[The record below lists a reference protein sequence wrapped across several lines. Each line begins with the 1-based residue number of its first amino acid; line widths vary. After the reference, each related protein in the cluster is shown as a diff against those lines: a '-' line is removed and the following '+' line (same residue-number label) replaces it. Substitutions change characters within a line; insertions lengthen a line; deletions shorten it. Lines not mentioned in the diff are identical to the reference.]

1 MVRLFHKNI
10 INNNRWQKYT
20 IILIL
25 PLFLLKKNNKV
36 GTFGFPFVI
45 LGKRRYLCGGE
56 RIGW

>member
-56 RIGW
+56 